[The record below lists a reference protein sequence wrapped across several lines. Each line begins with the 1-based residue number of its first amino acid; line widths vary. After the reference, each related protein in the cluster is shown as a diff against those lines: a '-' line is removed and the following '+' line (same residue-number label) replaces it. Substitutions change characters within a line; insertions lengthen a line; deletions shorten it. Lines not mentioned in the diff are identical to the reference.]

1 MCIVSTHRFL
11 FPVSDAFI
19 AFKQVITSSICLE
32 WIREDAGS
40 PGEAEPSEGGE
51 GGLNVDMGK
60 RKKKGLRNFGIHNLY
75 ICA

>member
-1 MCIVSTHRFL
+1 M
-11 FPVSDAFI
+11 
-19 AFKQVITSSICLE
+19 TSSICLE

-51 GGLNVDMGK
+51 GGLNVDMGE
-60 RKKKGLRNFGIHNLY
+60 RKKKGLCNFGIHNPY